1 VNSTILDSFYSV
13 LTVSGELQ
21 YGWEAEAGG
30 EQDGGFKNESGKC
43 MDALGQVIGH
53 LGLKP
58 G

>member
-1 VNSTILDSFYSV
+1 M
-13 LTVSGELQ
+13 G
-21 YGWEAEAGG
+21 GWQGQEAGKTVVL
-30 EQDGGFKNESGKC
+30 KNERGKC